1 MCNDHRTNIKAK
13 IESSCK
19 FLEIK
24 GMKVPISPDGI
35 PMVNLARPINENQS
49 TPNSP
54 ESTDQRY
61 GKDLIMLNPH
71 NDRAENAQLRNYF
84 REVELIYILSQ
95 SFDKIK

>member
-61 GKDLIMLNPH
+61 GKDLIMTVPKMRCYEILLGLDALQIWFSLNP
-71 NDRAENAQLRNYF
+71 L
-84 REVELIYILSQ
+84 
-95 SFDKIK
+95 K